1 MSDNYKVE
9 NTNCPLCKG
18 QKKSGYALFSVD
30 LGFGVVVVRHVP
42 ATICSQCGAE
52 WFSDSVAAKL
62 ESIVGEARAK
72 KALVEVTTLDDLPL
86 AA

>member
-1 MSDNYKVE
+1 MKNNIQS
-9 NTNCPLCKG
+9 TSCPLCKG
-18 QKKSGYALFSVD
+18 HKKNGHALFSVD
-30 LGFGVVVVRHVP
+30 MGFGVVIVRHVP
-42 ATICSQCGAE
+42 ATICDQCGAE

-62 ESIVGEARAK
+62 ETIVADARAK

>member
-1 MSDNYKVE
+1 MDQNM
-9 NTNCPLCKG
+9 NAGNCPLCRG
-18 QKKSGYALFSVD
+18 YKKAGHTLFSVD

-42 ATICSQCGAE
+42 ATICDQCGAE

-62 ESIVGEARAK
+62 ETIVAAARAR

>member
-1 MSDNYKVE
+1 MN
-9 NTNCPLCKG
+9 NTKTANCPLCKG
-18 QKKSGYALFSVD
+18 QKQTGHALFSVD
-30 LGFGVVVVRHVP
+30 MGFGVVVVRHVP
-42 ATICSQCGAE
+42 ATICSQCGSE
-52 WFSDSVAAKL
+52 WFSDSVAARL

>member
-1 MSDNYKVE
+1 MSQNILEVS
-9 NTNCPLCKG
+9 NCPLCKG
-18 QKKSGYALFSVD
+18 QKKAGHALFSVD
-30 LGFGVVVVRHVP
+30 MGFGVVVVRHVP

-52 WFSDSVAAKL
+52 WFSDSIAASL
-62 ESIVGEARAK
+62 EAIVVEARAK

>member
-1 MSDNYKVE
+1 MNQ
-9 NTNCPLCKG
+9 NATIGNCPLCKG
-18 QKKSGYALFSVD
+18 HKKAGHALFSVD
-30 LGFGVVVVRHVP
+30 LGFGIVVVRHVP
-42 ATICSQCGAE
+42 ATICDQCGTE

-62 ESIVGEARAK
+62 EAIVTDARSK